1 MSASPG
7 TAYTL
12 EQFVALGRGVNLTY
26 KNYSFRE
33 LLTNG
38 TEISVRNVVNDYMTE
53 LEERSV
59 NVRFDDAQYRRYRF
73 RPKILCYDIYGCQEL
88 YYVICLLNGVIDVKE
103 FDFRTCKMLPRDTMS
118 SVMSAIY
125 NAEYKYIG
133 DYNSNHGT
141 T

>member
-12 EQFVALGRGVNLTY
+12 EQFISLGRGVNLTY

-38 TEISVRNVVNDYMTE
+38 TEISVRNVVSDYMEE
-53 LEERSV
+53 LELASL
-59 NVRFDDAQYRRYRF
+59 NVKFDDAQYRRYRF

-88 YYVICLLNGVIDVKE
+88 YFVICLLNGVIDVKE
-103 FDFRTCKMLPRDTMS
+103 FDFRTCKMPTRAAMAAM
-118 SVMSAIY
+118 MSAIY

-133 DYNSNHGT
+133 DYNSEHGT